1 MPVTESRTRWEE
13 EKRMVFSSTFP
24 APKQERPGA
33 QFWVFCSFIST
44 VTNFVKI
51 KSVQTVIAIQFYSF
65 SG

>member
-1 MPVTESRTRWEE
+1 
-13 EKRMVFSSTFP
+13 MVFSSTFP

-33 QFWVFCSFIST
+33 QFWVVLFFHFYSNQFRENVFS
-44 VTNFVKI
+44 VKI

>member
-1 MPVTESRTRWEE
+1 
-13 EKRMVFSSTFP
+13 MVFSSTFP

-33 QFWVFCSFIST
+33 QFWVVLFFHFYSNQFREYVFS
-44 VTNFVKI
+44 VKI